1 MRWCAAVALLALAAA
16 DAPELTIPA
25 EFGLVEG
32 IAWDNRSQ
40 QMFASGVE
48 DGALLVR
55 EGDRWRRAV
64 LPYSTA
70 GLFGMAIDQRRGVL
84 WMASGIAGPTRNKT
98 GFRGLIGVTSQGFE
112 PVAKIGLPAGDA
124 KAQPGDVAVGP
135 DGSVYV
141 SDGAAGGVYF
151 CKPGCTE
158 LTPLVP
164 AATFR
169 SAQGLAVSRDG
180 RSLYVADYG
189 RGLFRV
195 DLKKPK
201 EAILVAA
208 ARGIDGLVRDGDAL
222 IVIVNGGGRKV
233 VRLTFDANGAL
244 SQELLASPAGPGDPT
259 LGTIVG
265 RRLVYVADSQWDR
278 FDAAGKST
286 GPARETLIRE
296 ISLPPGPRLPEA
308 QSREGRREYPDR
320 PR

>member
-1 MRWCAAVALLALAAA
+1 MLALLALAAA
-16 DAPELTIPA
+16 DVPETTIPA

-32 IAWDNRSQ
+32 VAWDNRSQ
-40 QMFASGVE
+40 QMFASAVE

-70 GLFGMAIDQRRGVL
+70 GLFGMAIDQRRGIL

-112 PVAKIGLPAGDA
+112 PVGKIGLPAADTQ
-124 KAQPGDVAVGP
+124 AQPGDVAVGP

-141 SDGAAGGVYF
+141 SDGAVGGVYL
-151 CKPGCTE
+151 CKRDCTE
-158 LTPLVP
+158 LAPLVP
-164 AATFR
+164 PATFR

-180 RSLYVADYG
+180 RTLYVADYD

-195 DLKKPK
+195 DLKKP
-201 EAILVAA
+201 AGAMLVAPVN
-208 ARGIDGLVRDGDAL
+208 GIDGLVRDGDAL
-222 IVIVNGGGRKV
+222 IAIINGDGRKV
-233 VRLTFDANGAL
+233 VRLTFDASGAV
-244 SQELLASPAGPGDPT
+244 SQELLATPAGPGDPT
-259 LGTIVG
+259 LGAIVE

-286 GPARETLIRE
+286 GPAREIHIRA
-296 ISLPPGPRLPEA
+296 IALPPGPRPPEA
-308 QSREGRREYPDR
+308 QARGRRGEYPDR